1 LTEEE
6 GLLPEKTPAISGAIA
21 TTWHA
26 TCAHHSPTIS
36 SIRPVVPEKHPSMTT
51 PLEHLKSHQAPS
63 GVNMPPGL
71 TIAPTMQTIVV
82 DCVSVVNP
90 KLASIIRDEA
100 EVVTTCSEDS
110 HAACPT
116 HGKVIASSKT

>member
-1 LTEEE
+1 MT
-6 GLLPEKTPAISGAIA
+6 ISGAMGN
-21 TTWHA
+21 T
-26 TCAHHSPTIS
+26 SPTCTHNDPSIS
-36 SIRPVVPEKHPSMTT
+36 SVGTVVPKHHASMTAAF
-51 PLEHLKSHQAPS
+51 EHLKSHQAPS